1 MLRGGNEKP
10 CIYQITKNLVPMA
23 TKKRNRIL
31 GQSSEML
38 LYNSGLYILFIN
50 IQILF
55 FPKKGLYPGRLMSE
69 GAYNRK
75 DLYVLNLVGL

>member
-1 MLRGGNEKP
+1 MLRGENEKP
-10 CIYQITKNLVPMA
+10 CIYQITKNHVPMT
-23 TKKRNRIL
+23 TKRRSKIL

-38 LYNSGLYILFIN
+38 FYDSGLYILFIN

-55 FPKKGLYPGRLMSE
+55 FPKKGLYPGGLMSE

>member
-1 MLRGGNEKP
+1 MLRRGNQKP
-10 CIYQITKNLVPMA
+10 CIYQITKSLVPMA
-23 TKKRNRIL
+23 TKRRNKIL

-55 FPKKGLYPGRLMSE
+55 FLKKGLYPGGLISE

>member
-1 MLRGGNEKP
+1 MLF
-10 CIYQITKNLVPMA
+10 YD
-23 TKKRNRIL
+23 
-31 GQSSEML
+31 
-38 LYNSGLYILFIN
+38 SGLYILFIN

-55 FPKKGLYPGRLMSE
+55 FPKKGLYPGGLMSE